1 LTSWPAVPIAPLHA
15 VLVVVVPPIPRFARA
30 AVDATAVGAPLPSHV
45 FVAAVA
51 TVVVLVV
58 LVIVIL
64 IVVVVVARHVKLLLL
79 GAAPGL
85 VAAPGPAGVGAA
97 VAVAAGVL
105 HLLCH
110 GGGFVIVLIPIL
122 VVVVPI
128 LVIVVLILVVI
139 FVILIVIFLEL
150 WQLLLVLRV
159 HRGRRVLG
167 GRVQGGDLVGDGLH
181 DAAEGGLF
189 LRQDAIRRGE
199 QHQRHGSKELHL
211 HRSRYCY
218 RSRAACEC
226 SVD

>member
-1 LTSWPAVPIAPLHA
+1 
-15 VLVVVVPPIPRFARA
+15 VVVVPPIPRFARA

-110 GGGFVIVLIPIL
+110 GGSFVIVVVPIL
-122 VVVVPI
+122 AVVVPI
-128 LVIVVLILVVI
+128 LVVIFVVLIVIIVLLLVA
-139 FVILIVIFLEL
+139 IFLEL

-167 GRVQGGDLVGDGLH
+167 GRVQGGDLIGDGRH

-189 LRQDAIRRGE
+189 LRQDAVRRGQ
-199 QHQRHGSKELHL
+199 QHQRHRSKELYL
-211 HRSRYCY
+211 HRSRSPY
-218 RSRAACEC
+218 RVAREC